1 MKLYIDG
8 NLNDSVLS
16 AGSMYDIL
24 YGGSI
29 KSFIPEGKVIKNIA
43 INGTQY
49 DDLMLDADK
58 SKAFKLGDADEIKI
72 TTMSQLELINGSL
85 NAAIT
90 FLKEFKTGIVKTTD
104 EIRWGNSVTGFKDF
118 SAYLSG
124 LTMFIQIMEKI
135 SQFLKVDYN
144 NLVYDGKSVQTYFN
158 DLEKILSSVLST
170 QVEQDYV
177 LLADIVEF
185 ELKPNID
192 IWENVL
198 KDMKNKINGDS
209 NSEGK

>member
-8 NLNDSVLS
+8 HLNDSVFS

-29 KSFIPEGKVIKNIA
+29 KSFIPEGMVIKSIV

-49 DDLMLDADK
+49 DDLMLNANK
-58 SKAFKLGDADEIKI
+58 SKAFKLGDTEEIKI
-72 TTMSQLELINGSL
+72 TTMSQLELLNGSL
-85 NAAIT
+85 SAAIT
-90 FLKEFKTGIVKTTD
+90 FLNEFKAGIVKTTD
-104 EIRWGNSVTGFKDF
+104 EIRWGNSAGGFKNF
-118 SAYLSG
+118 SEYLKG
-124 LTMFIQIMEKI
+124 LTTFIQIMEKI
-135 SQFLKVDYN
+135 SEFLKIDYDS
-144 NLVYDGKSVQTYFN
+144 LVYDGKSVQSYFN

-177 LLADIVEF
+177 LLADVVEF

-192 IWENVL
+192 IWENIL
-198 KDMKNKINGDS
+198 KDIKTKINGAS
-209 NSEGK
+209 NVESK

>member
-8 NLNDSVLS
+8 HLNDSVFS

-29 KSFIPEGKVIKNIA
+29 KSFIPEGKVIKSIA

-58 SKAFKLGDADEIKI
+58 SKAFNLGDSDEIKI

-90 FLKEFKTGIVKTTD
+90 FLNEFKAGIVKTTD
-104 EIRWGNSVTGFKDF
+104 EIRWGNSNAGFKNF

-144 NLVYDGKSVQTYFN
+144 NLVYDGKSVQSYFN
-158 DLEKILSSVLST
+158 DLEKILASVLST

-185 ELKPNID
+185 ELKHNID
-192 IWENVL
+192 IWSNIL
-198 KDMKNKINGDS
+198 KDMKTKINGVS
-209 NSEGK
+209 NAEGK

>member
-29 KSFIPEGKVIKNIA
+29 KSFIPEGKVIKSIA

-58 SKAFKLGDADEIKI
+58 SKAFNLRDFDEIKI

-90 FLKEFKTGIVKTTD
+90 FLNEFKAGIVKTTD
-104 EIRWGNSVTGFKDF
+104 EIRWGNSNAGFKNF

-135 SQFLKVDYN
+135 SQFLKIDYN
-144 NLVYDGKSVQTYFN
+144 NLVYDGKSVQSYFN

-185 ELKPNID
+185 ELKPNIEMF
-192 IWENVL
+192 ENIL
-198 KDMKNKINGDS
+198 KDMSFKIN
-209 NSEGK
+209 NNQAPIN

>member
-8 NLNDSVLS
+8 NLNDSILS
-16 AGSMYDIL
+16 AGNMYDVL
-24 YGGSI
+24 YGGNI
-29 KSFIPEGKVIKNIA
+29 KSFIPEGKVIKSIA
-43 INGTQY
+43 INGTRY

-72 TTMSQLELINGSL
+72 TTMNQLELLNGSL

-90 FLKEFKTGIVKTTD
+90 FLNEFKAGIVKTTD

-144 NLVYDGKSVQTYFN
+144 NLVYDGKSLQTYFN

-185 ELKPNID
+185 ELKPNIEMF
-192 IWENVL
+192 ENIL
-198 KDMKNKINGDS
+198 KDMSVKINDH
-209 NSEGK
+209 KAPVD

>member
-8 NLNDSVLS
+8 NLNDSILS
-16 AGSMYDIL
+16 AGNMYDVL
-24 YGGSI
+24 YGGNI
-29 KSFIPEGKVIKNIA
+29 KSFIPEGKVIKSIA
-43 INGTQY
+43 INGTRY

-72 TTMSQLELINGSL
+72 TTMNQLELLNGSL

-90 FLKEFKTGIVKTTD
+90 FLNEFKAGIVKTTD

-144 NLVYDGKSVQTYFN
+144 NLVYDGKSLQTYFN

-192 IWENVL
+192 IWENIL
-198 KDMKNKINGDS
+198 KDMKTKINGAS

>member
-8 NLNDSVLS
+8 NLNDSILS
-16 AGSMYDIL
+16 AGNMYDVL
-24 YGGSI
+24 YGGNI
-29 KSFIPEGKVIKNIA
+29 KSFIPEGKVIKSIA
-43 INGTQY
+43 INGTRY

-72 TTMSQLELINGSL
+72 TTMNQLELLNGSL

-90 FLKEFKTGIVKTTD
+90 FLNEFKAGIVKTTD

-144 NLVYDGKSVQTYFN
+144 NLVYDGKSLQTYFN

-185 ELKPNID
+185 ELKPNIEMF
-192 IWENVL
+192 ENIL
-198 KDMKNKINGDS
+198 KDMSFKIN
-209 NSEGK
+209 NNQAPIN

>member
-8 NLNDSVLS
+8 HLNDSVFS

-29 KSFIPEGKVIKNIA
+29 KSFIPEGKVIKSIA

-58 SKAFKLGDADEIKI
+58 SKAFNLGDSDEIKI

-90 FLKEFKTGIVKTTD
+90 FLNEFKAGIVKTTD
-104 EIRWGNSVTGFKDF
+104 EIRWGNSNAGFKNF

-135 SQFLKVDYN
+135 SQFLKIDYN
-144 NLVYDGKSVQTYFN
+144 NLVYDGKSVQSYFN
-158 DLEKILSSVLST
+158 DLEKILASVLST

-185 ELKPNID
+185 ELKPNIEMF
-192 IWENVL
+192 ENIL
-198 KDMKNKINGDS
+198 KDMSLKIN
-209 NSEGK
+209 NNQTPIN

>member
-8 NLNDSVLS
+8 NLNDSILS
-16 AGSMYDIL
+16 AGNMYDVL
-24 YGGSI
+24 YGGNI
-29 KSFIPEGKVIKNIA
+29 KSFIPEGKVIKSIA
-43 INGTQY
+43 INGTRY

-72 TTMSQLELINGSL
+72 TTMNQLELLNGSL

-90 FLKEFKTGIVKTTD
+90 FLNEFKAGIVKTTD

-144 NLVYDGKSVQTYFN
+144 NLVYDGKSLQTYFN

-185 ELKPNID
+185 ELKPNIEMF
-192 IWENVL
+192 ENIL
-198 KDMKNKINGDS
+198 KDMSLKIN
-209 NSEGK
+209 NNQTPIN

>member
-8 NLNDSVLS
+8 NLTDTVLS

-43 INGTQY
+43 INETQY

-58 SKAFKLGDADEIKI
+58 SKAFKLGDTDEIKI
-72 TTMSQLELINGSL
+72 TTMNQLELLNGSL

-90 FLKEFKTGIVKTTD
+90 FLNEFKAGIVKTTD
-104 EIRWGNSVTGFKDF
+104 EIRWGNSAGGFKDF

-135 SQFLKVDYN
+135 SQFLKIDYN
-144 NLVYDGKSVQTYFN
+144 NMVYDGKSVQSYFN

-185 ELKPNID
+185 ELKPNIEMF
-192 IWENVL
+192 ENIL
-198 KDMKNKINGDS
+198 KDMSVKINDH
-209 NSEGK
+209 KAPVD

>member
-8 NLNDSVLS
+8 NLNDSILS
-16 AGSMYDIL
+16 AGNMYDVL
-24 YGGSI
+24 YGGNI
-29 KSFIPEGKVIKNIA
+29 KSFIPEGKVIKSIA

-72 TTMSQLELINGSL
+72 TTMNQLELLNGSL

-90 FLKEFKTGIVKTTD
+90 FLNEFKAGIVKTTD

-144 NLVYDGKSVQTYFN
+144 NLVYDGKSLQTYFN

-185 ELKPNID
+185 ELKPNIEMF
-192 IWENVL
+192 ENIL
-198 KDMKNKINGDS
+198 KDMSLKIN
-209 NSEGK
+209 NNQTPIN

>member
-29 KSFIPEGKVIKNIA
+29 KSFIPEGKVIKSIA

-58 SKAFKLGDADEIKI
+58 SKAFNLRDFDEIKI

-90 FLKEFKTGIVKTTD
+90 FLNEFKAGIVKTTD
-104 EIRWGNSVTGFKDF
+104 EIRWGNSNAGFKNF

-135 SQFLKVDYN
+135 SQFLKIDYN
-144 NLVYDGKSVQTYFN
+144 NLVYDGKSVQSYFN

-185 ELKPNID
+185 ELKPNIEMF
-192 IWENVL
+192 ENIL
-198 KDMKNKINGDS
+198 KDMSLKIN
-209 NSEGK
+209 NNQTPIN

>member
-8 NLNDSVLS
+8 HLNDSVFS

-29 KSFIPEGKVIKNIA
+29 KSFITEGKVIKSIA

-58 SKAFKLGDADEIKI
+58 SKAFNLGDSDEIKI

-90 FLKEFKTGIVKTTD
+90 FLNEFKAGIVKTTD
-104 EIRWGNSVTGFKDF
+104 EIRWGNSNAGFKNF

-135 SQFLKVDYN
+135 SQFLKIDYN
-144 NLVYDGKSVQTYFN
+144 NLVYDGKSVQSYFN
-158 DLEKILSSVLST
+158 DLEKILASVLST

-185 ELKPNID
+185 ELKPNIEMF
-192 IWENVL
+192 ENIL
-198 KDMKNKINGDS
+198 KDMSLKIN
-209 NSEGK
+209 NNQTPIN

>member
-8 NLNDSVLS
+8 NLTDSVLS

-24 YGGSI
+24 YGGNV
-29 KSFIPEGKVIKNIA
+29 KSFIPGGRVIKSII

-58 SKAFKLGDADEIKI
+58 SKAFKLEDADEIKI
-72 TTMSQLELINGSL
+72 TTMNQLELLNGSL

-90 FLKEFKTGIVKTTD
+90 FLKEFKDGIVKTTD
-104 EIRWGNSVTGFKDF
+104 EIRWGNSNVGFKNF

-135 SQFLKVDYN
+135 SQFLKIDYN
-144 NLVYDGKSVQTYFN
+144 NLVYDGKSVQSYFN
-158 DLEKILSSVLST
+158 DLEKILASVLST

-185 ELKPNID
+185 ELKPNIEMF
-192 IWENVL
+192 ENIL
-198 KDMKNKINGDS
+198 KDMSLKIN
-209 NSEGK
+209 NNQTPIN

>member
-1 MKLYIDG
+1 MQLYIDG
-8 NLNDSVLS
+8 NLTDSVS
-16 AGSMYDIL
+16 STGNMHDIL

-29 KSFIPEGKVIKNIA
+29 KSFIQEGRVIKSVV
-43 INGTQY
+43 INGIQY
-49 DDLMLDADK
+49 DDLMLDAAK

-72 TTMSQLELINGSL
+72 ATMSQLELLNGSL

-90 FLKEFKTGIVKTTD
+90 FLNEFEAGIVKTTD
-104 EIRWGNSVTGFKDF
+104 EIRWGNSAGGFKDF
-118 SAYLSG
+118 STYLSG
-124 LTMFIQIMEKI
+124 LTIFIQIMEKI
-135 SQFLKVDYN
+135 SQFLKIDYN
-144 NLVYDGKSVQTYFN
+144 NIVYDGKSVQSYFN
-158 DLEKILSSVLST
+158 DLEKILASVLST

-192 IWENVL
+192 IWENIL
-198 KDMKNKINGDS
+198 KDMKTKINGVS

>member
-8 NLNDSVLS
+8 NLTDTVLS

-43 INGTQY
+43 INETQY

-58 SKAFKLGDADEIKI
+58 SKAFKLGDTDEIKI
-72 TTMSQLELINGSL
+72 TTMNQLELLNGSL

-90 FLKEFKTGIVKTTD
+90 FLNEFKAGIVKTTD
-104 EIRWGNSVTGFKDF
+104 EIRWGNSAGGFKDF

-135 SQFLKVDYN
+135 SQFLKIDYN
-144 NLVYDGKSVQTYFN
+144 NMVYDGKSVQSYFN

-192 IWENVL
+192 IWGNIL
-198 KDMKNKINGDS
+198 KDMKTKINDAS

>member
-1 MKLYIDG
+1 MQLYIDG
-8 NLNDSVLS
+8 NLTDTVSS
-16 AGSMYDIL
+16 AGNMHDIL

-29 KSFIPEGKVIKNIA
+29 KSFIPEGKVIRTIV

-72 TTMSQLELINGSL
+72 ATMNQLELLNGSL

-90 FLKEFKTGIVKTTD
+90 FLKEFKAGIVKTTD
-104 EIRWGNSVTGFKDF
+104 EIRWGNSAGAFKDF

-135 SQFLKVDYN
+135 SQFLKIDYN
-144 NLVYDGKSVQTYFN
+144 NLVYDGKSVQSYFN
-158 DLEKILSSVLST
+158 DLEKILASVLST

-185 ELKPNID
+185 ELKPNIEMF
-192 IWENVL
+192 ENIL
-198 KDMKNKINGDS
+198 KDMSVKINDH
-209 NSEGK
+209 KAPVD